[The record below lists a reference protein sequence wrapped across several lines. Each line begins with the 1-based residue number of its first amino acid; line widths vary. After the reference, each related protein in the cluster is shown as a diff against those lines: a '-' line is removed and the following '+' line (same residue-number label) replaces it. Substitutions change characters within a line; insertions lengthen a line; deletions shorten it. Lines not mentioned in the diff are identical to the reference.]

1 MFDGGDFQVS
11 IEIELRACHL
21 GREGCDGFASCLP
34 LLLLEPPVRHRA
46 MTVLHVRH
54 CILP

>member
-21 GREGCDGFASCLP
+21 GRVGCDCFVSCLP
-34 LLLLEPPVRHRA
+34 LLLPEPLVRHRERK
-46 MTVLHVRH
+46 VLHVRH
-54 CILP
+54 CTLP